1 MSKNVSAEINELLD
15 AEKTAEAAVP
25 VKAAKKV
32 KEPRAPREPKQP
44 EGPNPYGIH
53 NRVGTVITLSY
64 LKKYAQCATRG
75 MLGLKGTEFS
85 RADNISYFMSPEFL
99 EQFRDKTAGEYSQ
112 ACRRSN
118 RWGDETV
125 VPTTRV
131 VKAKAAKADPL
142 EQELLGEAP
151 LY

>member
-1 MSKNVSAEINELLD
+1 MSKNVSAEIDELLN
-15 AEKTAEAAVP
+15 AEKAVEAAVP
-25 VKAAKKV
+25 AKKEKKA

-44 EGPNPYGIH
+44 EGPNPYNIH
-53 NRVGTVITLSY
+53 NRVGTVITMSY

-75 MLGLKGTEFS
+75 MKGEKGTTNT
-85 RADNISYFMSPEFL
+85 RAENIAYFMSPEFL

-112 ACRRSN
+112 ACRRSD
-118 RWGDETV
+118 RWGEEAYKQ
-125 VPTTRV
+125 PARV
-131 VKAKAAKADPL
+131 AKAKIAKADAT